1 MMELRSF
8 GVLCIAGYLA
18 LVAGC
23 GGDNEQ
29 DRKPTPTLTAVPTD
43 TPTVT
48 PTSTATNTVPP
59 TPTVTPTRTITH
71 TPVPVEGT
79 PTPTFTPREP
89 LGTRVFSIAM
99 TSQTN
104 PRSALFTTAIGLN
117 VASAFEPG
125 PITITGGAPDAQGV
139 ATLGL
144 AEDARFAVTTLGGVV
159 CYHMIATGTTGKID
173 CDGGTPVDISITQA
187 AGAEAPPPTVLTEQ
201 GEAGAPGS
209 AYLLVMQESAQLASD
224 KVPADCATAT
234 FDPVQVAY
242 YTTGNATGTKGIKTI
257 TRPGETFDCGAF
269 TLTDGRGILAN
280 PSVAVNAL
288 AGGDVANITLLA
300 DTDTAPPTIA
310 PPTETPT
317 PTPTA
322 TATPEAPAIGERIFS
337 IAMTSQTNPRSAL
350 FTTAIGLNVASAFE
364 PGPIVLT
371 AGAADAEGVATLGL
385 AEDARFAVTTLGG
398 VVCYHMIAEGTTG
411 KIDCDGGTPVDISI
425 TQAAGEG
432 APPPTVLTE
441 QGEPGAPGSAYLL
454 VMQES
459 VQLASTLPTSA
470 CATATFDPVQV
481 AYYTTG
487 NATGTKGD
495 KTITR
500 PGEAFDCA
508 TFTQTDGAGILA
520 NPSVAV
526 NALAGGDVANI
537 TLLADTDVAP
547 AN

>member
-43 TPTVT
+43 TPTLT

-59 TPTVTPTRTITH
+59 TATVTPTRTVTN

-104 PRSALFTTAIGLN
+104 PRSALFTTAIGVN
-117 VASAFEPG
+117 VARAFEPG
-125 PITITGGAPDAQGV
+125 PIVLTAGAPNAEGV

-144 AEDARFAVTTLGGVV
+144 AEDARFGVDTLGGIV
-159 CYHMIATGTTGKID
+159 CYHLIAAGTTGKID
-173 CDGGTPVDISITQA
+173 CDGGTPVDISVTQDTG
-187 AGAEAPPPTVLTEQ
+187 AGAPPATVLTEQ
-201 GEAGAPGS
+201 GEPGAPGS
-209 AYLLVMQESAQLASD
+209 AYLVVMQESVQLSTTASFS
-224 KVPADCATAT
+224 DCATAT

-257 TRPGETFDCGAF
+257 TRAGETFDCGAF
-269 TLTDGRGILAN
+269 TVTDGRGILAN

-300 DTDTAPPTIA
+300 DTDSAPPTIA

-350 FTTAIGLNVASAFE
+350 FTSAIGVNVARAFE

-371 AGAADAEGVATLGL
+371 AGAPNAEGVATLGL
-385 AEDARFAVTTLGG
+385 AEDARFGVDTLGG
-398 VVCYHMIAEGTTG
+398 IVCYHMIATGTTG
-411 KIDCDGGTPVDISI
+411 KIDCNGGTPVDISI
-425 TQAAGEG
+425 TQDAGAG
-432 APPPTVLTE
+432 APPATVLTE
-441 QGEPGAPGSAYLL
+441 QGEPGAPGSAYLV

-459 VQLASTLPTSA
+459 VQLSTTASFSD
-470 CATATFDPVQV
+470 CATATFDPIQM

-487 NATGTKGD
+487 NATGTKGI

-500 PGEAFDCA
+500 AGEAFDCA